1 MLVPDLSTSDQIIL
15 IALGEDGVLHRPN
28 DRQLDYAIAG
38 TTLIDLAF
46 QDRIDTDLQRLFII
60 DQSPTGDPLLDT
72 VLDKINNGPPD
83 QPTSYWI
90 SEISSYA
97 PALRQ
102 QLINGLLARNLIR
115 KEQGR
120 RLLVFKSERYPPID
134 PMTTRNLHRRLIDV
148 LLSNEIPTPE
158 EAAVVSLARACS
170 LLELLL
176 PRDSLKRIEP
186 RIEQLAKMDLISR
199 NVNRTLAEIQAAYV
213 VAAPWL

>member
-1 MLVPDLSTSDQIIL
+1 MPDLSISDQIIL
-15 IALGEDGVLHRPN
+15 LALGENGVLHRPS

-46 QDRIDTDLQRLFII
+46 QDRIDTDLQRLFVI

-72 VLDKINNGPPD
+72 VLKNISAGPPD

-90 SEISSYA
+90 SEIAGYA
-97 PALRQ
+97 PGLRQ
-102 QLINGLLARNLIR
+102 QLINDLLARNLIR
-115 KEQGR
+115 KERGR
-120 RLLVFKSERYPPID
+120 RLLVFKSERYPPVD

-148 LLSNEIPTPE
+148 LLSSEIPAPE
-158 EAAVVSLARACS
+158 EVALVSLASACS

-176 PRDSLKRIEP
+176 PSDSLKRIEP